1 MVKEVI
7 NEETYRV
14 KDNSV
19 SDHITNKTSL
29 KDILRGKIEL
39 YHNFPIGEFFY

>member
-7 NEETYRV
+7 NERTYRV

-19 SDHITNKTSL
+19 SDHITNKTASL
-29 KDILRGKIEL
+29 KDIEVK
-39 YHNFPIGEFFY
+39 